1 MGLNID
7 YTNGQTPI
15 DEEEKAGL
23 RIRTISTKGE
33 LDEFEQ
39 QNIEEALQWVYG
51 RKLNAAIVFSEK
63 FICNLHKR
71 MFGNVWTWAGGY
83 RRTEKNL
90 GIRYHRIPVEVKK
103 LCDDA
108 IAWLE
113 NESYPPD
120 EQAIRFK
127 HRIVSIHCFSNGN
140 GRHSR
145 LMADI
150 IATKVFGRDEFT
162 WGAGNLSKIGDTR
175 QVYLAAV
182 KAADKG
188 DFTPLLEFARS

>member
-1 MGLNID
+1 MGLNLD
-7 YTNGQTPI
+7 YTDGQTLI

-23 RIRTISTKGE
+23 RIKTISTKGE
-33 LDEFEQ
+33 LNEFEQ

-51 RKLNAAIVFSEK
+51 RKLKAAEVFSEK
-63 FICNLHKR
+63 FIGNLHKR
-71 MFGNVWTWAGGY
+71 MFDNVWIWAGAY
-83 RRTEKNL
+83 RKSEKNL
-90 GIRYHRIPVEVKK
+90 GIRYHRIPLEVRK

-108 IAWLE
+108 IVWLE
-113 NESYPPD
+113 DESYPPD
-120 EQAIRFK
+120 EQAMRFK

-162 WGAGNLSKIGDTR
+162 WGAGKLSEKSDAR
-175 QVYLAAV
+175 QIYLAAV

-188 DFTPLLEFARS
+188 DFQPLLEFARS